1 VATSLEV
8 FPRRDEAGPDAEAR
22 RALRAGVL
30 YGLAAYGWWGLVP
43 LYFKAVADLP
53 AVEILA
59 HRIVWSVVFL
69 AAVLTWARRWPEVV
83 RCFRE
88 PRTLLTLLAS
98 TLLIALNWLVYIY
111 SVVSGQLV
119 QSSLGYFM
127 LPLISIA
134 LGMLWFKERLR
145 PLQLAA
151 VTLAAAGV
159 VEMARAKGE
168 LPWIA
173 LVVAFSFGF
182 YGLLRKRAPVDGLI
196 GLSVEVVLL
205 LPAAAGYLLYLGA
218 TGTQNLGA
226 HGASIDLL
234 LYLSG
239 VVTAIPL
246 LCFGQAARRLPLS
259 GLGFMQYLSPTIA
272 LLLAVGLYGE
282 DFRRDEAIS
291 FALIWTALG
300 IYCVDTVRALRR
312 REPVDPPPPPDVE

>member
-1 VATSLEV
+1 
-8 FPRRDEAGPDAEAR
+8 
-22 RALRAGVL
+22 VL

-43 LYFKAVADLP
+43 LYFKAVAELP

-59 HRIVWSVVFL
+59 HRIVWSVLFL
-69 AAVLTWARRWPEVV
+69 AAVLTWVRRWPEVV

-88 PRTLLTLLAS
+88 PRILLALLAS
-98 TLLIALNWLVYIY
+98 TLLIALNWLVYIH

-119 QSSLGYFM
+119 QSSLGYFI

-151 VTLAAAGV
+151 VAIAAAGV

-173 LVVAFSFGF
+173 LVLAFSFGF
-182 YGLLRKRAPVDGLI
+182 YGLLRKRAPVDSLVGV
-196 GLSVEVVLL
+196 SVEVVLL

-226 HGASIDLL
+226 HGASTDLL

-239 VVTAIPL
+239 VVTAVPL

-272 LLLAVGLYGE
+272 LLLAVALYGE
-282 DFRRDEAIS
+282 EFRRDEAVS
-291 FALIWTALG
+291 FALIWAALG
-300 IYCVDTVRALRR
+300 VYSLDTVRALRR
-312 REPVDPPPPPDVE
+312 REPVDSPPPPDVE